1 MTRHRL
7 GVGLLVPPPLAV
19 EIDGLRRGLGD
30 GALGRIPAHLTLV
43 PPVNVAAADLPA
55 ALAVLRAAA
64 AAGAPLRLVLGPAVT
79 FHPVT
84 PVVYLEVG
92 GDLAGLAALRE
103 RVFRPPL
110 ARPLSFPFVPHVT
123 LADEMA
129 ERRIPS
135 AVAALVDFRA
145 EVTIDRVHLLLEHAG
160 RHWLPVA
167 DAAFGPP
174 AVVGR
179 GGVELEIAVSQ
190 LADPVARRLLGDE
203 GPAVDPEP
211 GAWAV
216 TARRQGE
223 PVGVARGGTVGDRL
237 VVTALVVAPDQR
249 RQGIGRHLLAAV
261 EGLARAGSMAT
272 IAVTPPPAAAL
283 GAAATALLAGAG
295 WTPGAGGTWMR

>member
-1 MTRHRL
+1 VARHRL
-7 GVGLLVPPPLAV
+7 GVVLLVPPPLAV

-43 PPVNVAAADLPA
+43 PPVNVTAADLPD
-55 ALAVLRAAA
+55 ALGRLRSAAA
-64 AAGAPLRLVLGPAVT
+64 EGAPVRLVLGPAVT

-84 PVVYLEVG
+84 PVVYLDVG
-92 GDLAGLAALRE
+92 GDVAALAALRE

-110 ARPLSFPFVPHVT
+110 SRPLSFPFVPHVT
-123 LADEMA
+123 LADDIA
-129 ERRIPS
+129 ERRIPA
-135 AVAALVDFRA
+135 AVAALADFRA
-145 EVTIDRVHLLLEHAG
+145 EVTVDRVTLLEEHAG

-203 GPAVDPEP
+203 GPAVEPEP

-216 TARRQGE
+216 TARRGGE

-237 VVTALVVAPDQR
+237 VVTAVVVAPDHR

-261 EGLARAGSMAT
+261 EATARSRSLPT
-272 IAVTPPPAAAL
+272 IALTPPPDATL

-295 WTPGAGGTWMR
+295 WAPGAGGSWVR